1 MSRSGGFEGI
11 SFAVTVKTAQK
22 LLLDQPS
29 YWLGIDAAVLSDVM
43 AQILNVPGGS
53 GVLIQRV
60 AEGSLGHRL
69 GLKPGFIPI
78 TIATQEIIAGGDIVV
93 QILGQPVP
101 NGQEELKPYFDEL
114 RKKFSTLNPGDSFA
128 VKVLRSGKVVELDT
142 IIE

>member
-1 MSRSGGFEGI
+1 
-11 SFAVTVKTAQK
+11 
-22 LLLDQPS
+22 
-29 YWLGIDAAVLSDVM
+29 M

-53 GVLIQRV
+53 GILIERV

-78 TIATQEIIAGGDIVV
+78 TIAKQEIIAGGDIVV

-101 NGQEELKPYFDEL
+101 NGQEKLKLYFDEL
-114 RKKFSTLNPGDSFA
+114 RKKFRSLKPGTSFS
-128 VKVLRSGKVVELDT
+128 VKVLRSGNIVELDT